1 MKTKNKVMVGILKTS
16 MSADEVLNVSKVIN
30 KALADKDKRIKELEE
45 EVERLDKIIL
55 DW

>member
-1 MKTKNKVMVGILKTS
+1 MTNEWTKLIDELR
-16 MSADEVLNVSKVIN
+16 ADN
-30 KALADKDKRIKELEE
+30 KAKDKKIQELEE